1 MGHRLSKI
9 VTKTGDQGTTGLGDG
24 SRLPKN
30 DIRIE
35 AIGTIDELNSHI
47 GLLIAMPQLPDI
59 IGKTLTQ
66 VQHQLFNV
74 GGELCI
80 PGWVKLTETDTA
92 ELDEAIEILNAT
104 LPMLKEF
111 ILPGGNIT
119 TAQCHVTRAVSRRA
133 ERVVVTLH
141 QQHPLN
147 PHTLTYLNRL
157 SDYLFVAARSI
168 AQQVGSN
175 ETLWQH
181 QKSAKPKSS
190 K

>member
-24 SRLPKN
+24 SRLAKN
-30 DIRIE
+30 DTRIE

-47 GLLIAMPQLPDI
+47 GLLIAMPQLPDV

-80 PGWVKLTETDTA
+80 PGWIKLTAEHTG
-92 ELDEAIEILNAT
+92 ELDSQIDLLNAQ
-104 LPMLKEF
+104 LPALKEF
-111 ILPGGNIT
+111 ILPGGNLT
-119 TAQCHVTRAVSRRA
+119 TAQCHVVRTISRRA
-133 ERVVVTLH
+133 ERVVVSLH

-168 AQQVGSN
+168 AQHVGSN

>member
-9 VTKTGDQGTTGLGDG
+9 VTKTGDNGTTGLGDG
-24 SRLPKN
+24 SRIAKN

-47 GLLIAMPQLPDI
+47 GLLLAMPQLPEGI
-59 IGKTLTQ
+59 QQTLTQ
-66 VQHQLFNV
+66 IQHQLFDL

-80 PGWVKLTETDTA
+80 PGWIKLTEATVS
-92 ELDEAIEILNAT
+92 ELDEQIEILNAQ

-119 TAQCHVTRAVSRRA
+119 TAQCHVARAVSRRA
-133 ERVVVTLH
+133 ERVILSLH

-147 PHTLTYLNRL
+147 PHTLIYLNRL
-157 SDYLFVAARSI
+157 SDYLFVAARYI
-168 AQQVGSN
+168 AQHIGSD
-175 ETLWQH
+175 EIAWKH
-181 QKSAKPKSS
+181 HKIPKS